1 MFNIKHIK
9 TIVVAT
15 VVVCVLAAVY
25 GWNLSKE
32 NCTGIVAGIEMTQ
45 TDRNEIMGDDDLYMN
60 IKPYYPDYMPYN
72 MPVSF
77 STYKTYGGDVSIPLH
92 TRQRVTDDNN
102 YVIPVVLLIV
112 IGIVFG
118 GMLIYLFILIKRDH
132 NEYKRILQRNS
143 RTK

>member
-1 MFNIKHIK
+1 MFNIKHVK
-9 TIVVAT
+9 TIVVVAT
-15 VVVCVLAAVY
+15 VVVCVLAAIW
-25 GWNLSKE
+25 GWKLVKE
-32 NCTGIVAGIEMTQ
+32 NCTGTVAGIEMTQ
-45 TDRNEIMGDDDLYMN
+45 TNSDERMGDDDLYMN

-77 STYKTYGGDVSIPLH
+77 STYKTYSGVSIPLH

-102 YVIPVVLLIV
+102 GTLSVVLLIV

-132 NEYKRILQRNS
+132 NEYKRILQRN
-143 RTK
+143 R

>member
-9 TIVVAT
+9 TIVVVAI
-15 VVVCVLAAVY
+15 VVSGLFAFY
-25 GWNLSKE
+25 GWNLTKE

-45 TDRNEIMGDDDLYMN
+45 TDCDERMGDDDLYMN

-77 STYKTYGGDVSIPLH
+77 STYQTYGAGVSIPLH

-102 YVIPVVLLIV
+102 YVLPVVLLIV

-118 GMLIYLFILIKRDH
+118 GMLIYLFIELKRDH
-132 NEYKRILQRNS
+132 NEYKRILQRN
-143 RTK
+143 R

>member
-15 VVVCVLAAVY
+15 VVVCVLAAIY
-25 GWNLSKE
+25 GWNLVKE
-32 NCTGIVAGIEMTQ
+32 NCIGTVAGIEMTQ
-45 TDRNEIMGDDDLYMN
+45 ADCDERMGDDDLYMN

-77 STYKTYGGDVSIPLH
+77 STYPNYYGGGVSIPLH
-92 TRQRVTDDNN
+92 KRQRVTDDNN
-102 YVIPVVLLIV
+102 YVLPVVLLVV

-118 GMLIYLFILIKRDH
+118 GMLIYLFIELKRDH
-132 NEYKRILQRNS
+132 NEYKRILQRN
-143 RTK
+143 R